1 MIKNWKGWV
10 NNYFTTV
17 ILHLSQDTQ
26 STNSRRWESP
36 IRREGSAC
44 HTTFH
49 TWNAWLMP
57 IRSKDGPI
65 GSAKTNER
73 HTHSARKLSKEFMMS
88 RRRRNSSYH
97 LMEMKKNNPQKF
109 EELQVAPALAD
120 EYAPTF
126 LDLTR
131 HWFHSN
137 S

>member
-1 MIKNWKGWV
+1 MIKNWKAWV

-17 ILHLSQDTQ
+17 IEHLSQAIQ
-26 STNSRRWESP
+26 STSLRHWGSP
-36 IRREGSAC
+36 TKQEGSAC
-44 HTTFH
+44 HTTCL
-49 TWNAWLMP
+49 TSNAWLMP
-57 IRSKDGPI
+57 IQSKDGPI
-65 GSAKTNER
+65 ESVRTNGP
-73 HTHSARKLSKEFMMS
+73 HTPSARKLSNEFMMS

-120 EYAPTF
+120 VYAPTF